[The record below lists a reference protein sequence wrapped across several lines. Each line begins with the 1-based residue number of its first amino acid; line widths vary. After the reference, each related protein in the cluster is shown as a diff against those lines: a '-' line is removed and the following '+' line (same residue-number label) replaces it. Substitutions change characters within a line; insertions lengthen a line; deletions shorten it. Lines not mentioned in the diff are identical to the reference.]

1 MEYIVIERGAS
12 KPRCGYVCQITTR
25 HGLSVNW
32 LKGETNEKTQPE
44 IVDDD
49 KEINDSSLE
58 ELRSRLE
65 IKMLILM
72 AKGAIK
78 EPVGVI
84 VRMIKAMQN
93 NN

>member
-1 MEYIVIERGAS
+1 MNG
-12 KPRCGYVCQITTR
+12 
-25 HGLSVNW
+25 
-32 LKGETNEKTQPE
+32 
-44 IVDDD
+44 D

-93 NN
+93 KN

>member
-1 MEYIVIERGAS
+1 MCERGDS
-12 KPRCGYVCQITTR
+12 KPYYGFVCQITIR

-32 LKGETNEKTQPE
+32 PLGEIYAKTQSE
-44 IVDDD
+44 IVNGD